1 MDVQA
6 VRELIHDTVRGRP
19 PGGLATPPPVAADVV
34 KTVNIIMRAWLF
46 AVPCWVLASA
56 IVPASSMAQSAPTA
70 QQAALG
76 ESIYSDYCWTCHG
89 EKLRNPGGGTS
100 FDLRRLRPED
110 YGRFVNAVFNGKN
123 TMPPWRGVL
132 DSEQVDAIWAY
143 IRATVDR

>member
-1 MDVQA
+1 
-6 VRELIHDTVRGRP
+6 
-19 PGGLATPPPVAADVV
+19 
-34 KTVNIIMRAWLF
+34 MRAWFLAVRGSVF
-46 AVPCWVLASA
+46 ALAL
-56 IVPASSMAQSAPTA
+56 VPASSIAQTA
-70 QQAALG
+70 ASPAQAAQG

-100 FDLRRLRPED
+100 FDLRRLKPED
-110 YGRFVNAVFNGKN
+110 YSRFVNSVLNGKN

>member
-1 MDVQA
+1 
-6 VRELIHDTVRGRP
+6 
-19 PGGLATPPPVAADVV
+19 
-34 KTVNIIMRAWLF
+34 MRAWLVAVRGVAF
-46 AVPCWVLASA
+46 AAAL
-56 IVPASSMAQSAPTA
+56 VPAPSLAQSTVTPERAA
-70 QQAALG
+70 QG

-100 FDLRRLRPED
+100 FDLRRLKPED
-110 YGRFVNAVFNGKN
+110 YSRFINAVFNGKN